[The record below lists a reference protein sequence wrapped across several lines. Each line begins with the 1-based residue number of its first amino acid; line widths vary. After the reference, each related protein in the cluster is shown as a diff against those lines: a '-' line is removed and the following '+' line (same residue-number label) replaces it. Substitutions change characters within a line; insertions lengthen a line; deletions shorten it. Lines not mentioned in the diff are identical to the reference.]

1 MKRNIYL
8 VIILLCSGI
17 LAYAGQA
24 ITLKQVLN
32 GTYSAKSLGRIS
44 PLADNES
51 YAKISHDRKSIER
64 YSFKTGQKIG
74 TLFDANTARGP
85 KTLRIDNFIISPDES
100 RILIQTETKNI
111 YRHSLEAE
119 YYIFTIKNNTLE
131 PLSKNG
137 KQQQPIFSPDGN
149 QIAFV
154 RDNNIYLVKLLFNN
168 SESQVTT
175 DGKKNEILNGIPDWV
190 NEEEFATSRS
200 FDFSSDGKML
210 AWIKYDETKVPL
222 FNMTL
227 YKGASPTRSEYSE
240 YPGQYSYKYP
250 VAGSTNATVAVYSY
264 DIKSH
269 VTRKLNVPLEEGG
282 YIPRIKFTSQVDE
295 LAVVTLNRHQN
306 EMNLYMCNSRSG
318 ISKQVLNEK
327 DERYIKEEAYLQLKF
342 ENNNFVFMSDRSG
355 TRQLYYYTNTG
366 QLLKQI
372 TKGNFEV
379 NAYYGHDSKT
389 GTFYYQ
395 AYDEN
400 ATNTAVYSIN
410 AKGVVKKLSDKVGSN
425 SATFSKNMQYY
436 VNVYSNL
443 QTPPTISI
451 CNNMGKTLTVLIDNE
466 ELKQKLS
473 GINMAQKELFTFKT
487 SEGIG
492 LNGWMMKP
500 SNFNASKK
508 YPVVLYQYS
517 GPGSQSV
524 RNAWNVG
531 FVGGGLYESYLCELG
546 FIVVC
551 VDGRGT
557 GGRGA
562 DFEKCI
568 YQHLG
573 LYEARDQVETALYL
587 GGLPYID
594 KENIAIWGWSYGGFN
609 TLMSMSEGRPVFKAG
624 VAVAP
629 PTDFRFYDTIYTERY
644 MRTPGENPEGYDYN
658 ALKRVNELHG
668 ALLLCHG
675 IADDN
680 VHFQN
685 TTEYSE
691 ALVQADKQFEMQIY
705 TNRNH
710 SIYGGN
716 TRFHLMTRITNFF
729 VKNLKQ

>member
-1 MKRNIYL
+1 MKK
-8 VIILLCSGI
+8 ILLLIICIFAIS
-17 LAYAGQA
+17 AAFAGQS

-32 GTYSAKSLGRIS
+32 GTYSAKSLTGVR
-44 PLADNES
+44 PLADGES
-51 YAKISHDRKSIER
+51 YAQISQDRKSIEK
-64 YSFKTGQKIG
+64 YSFKTGQKTG
-74 TLFDANTARGP
+74 VLFDANNARGQ
-85 KTLRIDNFIISPDES
+85 KVLSIDNYIMSPDES
-100 RILIQTETKNI
+100 RILIQTQTESI
-111 YRHSLEAE
+111 YRRSLKAE
-119 YYIFTIKNNTLE
+119 YYIYTVKNNTLD

-137 KQQQPIFSPDGN
+137 KQQQPLFSPDGN

-154 RDNNIYLVKLLFNN
+154 RDNNIFLVKLLFNN
-168 SESQVTT
+168 SESPVTT
-175 DGKKNEILNGIPDWV
+175 DGKMNEVLNGIPDWV

-200 FDFSSDGKML
+200 FDFSADSKML
-210 AWIKYDETKVPL
+210 AWIKYDESKVPL

-227 YKGASPTRSEYSE
+227 YKGASPVYSEYSA

-250 VAGSTNATVAVYSY
+250 VAGSVNSTVAVYSY

-269 VTRKLNVPLEEGG
+269 VTRKMNVPLDADG
-282 YIPRIKFTSQVDE
+282 YIPRIQFTSQIDQ
-295 LAVVTLNRHQN
+295 LAVVTLNRHQS

-327 DERYIKEEAYLQLKF
+327 DERYVKEEAYLQLAF
-342 ENNNFVFMSDRSG
+342 EGNNFVLMSDRSG
-355 TRQLYYYTNTG
+355 TRQLYYYTLTG
-366 QLLKQI
+366 QLVKQL
-372 TKGNFEV
+372 TNGGFEV
-379 NAYYGHDSKT
+379 NTYYGYDAKT

-395 AYDEN
+395 AYDES
-400 ATNTAVYSIN
+400 ATKTAIYSVN
-410 AKGVVKKLSDKVGSN
+410 QKGAVKKLSEKEGTN

-436 VNVYSNL
+436 INVYSDL
-443 QTPPTISI
+443 QTPPVTSI
-451 CNNMGKTLTVLIDNE
+451 CNNMGKTMKVLIDNND
-466 ELKQKLS
+466 LKQRLS
-473 GINMAQKELFTFKT
+473 GINMAKKELFRFKT
-487 SEGIG
+487 SEGIE

-500 SNFNASKK
+500 SDFNASKK
-508 YPVVLYQYS
+508 YPVVMHQYS

-531 FVGGGLYESYLCELG
+531 FISGGLYESYLCELG

-562 DFEKCI
+562 DFEKCT
-568 YQHLG
+568 YLHLG
-573 LYEARDQVETALYL
+573 QYEARDQVETALYL
-587 GGLPYID
+587 GTLPYID
-594 KENIAIWGWSYGGFN
+594 KDNIAIWGWSYGGFN
-609 TLMSMSEGRPVFKAG
+609 TIMSMSEGRPVFKAG

-644 MRTPGENPEGYDYN
+644 MRTPAENPDGYDYN
-658 ALKRVNELHG
+658 ALNRVNDLHG

-691 ALVQADKQFEMQIY
+691 ALVQADKQFEMQVY

-716 TRFHLMTRITNFF
+716 TRYHLMTRITNFF
-729 VKNLKQ
+729 VNNLQK